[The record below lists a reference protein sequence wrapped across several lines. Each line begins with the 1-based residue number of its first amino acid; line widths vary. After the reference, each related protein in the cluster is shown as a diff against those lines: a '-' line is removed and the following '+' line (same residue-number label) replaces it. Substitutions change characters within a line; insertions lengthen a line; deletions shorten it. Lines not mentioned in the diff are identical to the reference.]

1 MKKFYNNTIMSG
13 ALSKALRVL
22 ALLCVLLGV
31 SGSAWAATTIY
42 FDNTATKWSNVYVCL
57 DAEWVDYYV
66 GSDNVGSVKTQGKTS
81 YQMTKVT
88 GNIYK
93 YDFGSNVS
101 ASRVVFIKDNQGNYN
116 NLYNTEASYRADM
129 NLGANNMFTVSK
141 SSPKSS
147 NGTTYYNEGTWSTYN
162 AGGGSGGDSG
172 DDSGNCNSIEIYCR
186 YDGSDNHNMNLY
198 IWDDSGNY
206 GSNWPGKAATE
217 WAEMDSK
224 WYAKW
229 VVETTND
236 NICVKFNAKDDN
248 NYQTANICNLKSG
261 NKYYYSIP
269 SGEWNGKSA
278 NLDKTEVI
286 NCGGG
291 DTPTGD
297 CVTLPG
303 SKGDCQKIE
312 IYSKNNY
319 NLYAFQDGNGI
330 MGNMGNWNSAPKG
343 TATQYNG
350 STYYKWEINGY
361 DYIQIIFKNSD
372 GKQSGDSDKL
382 YGGYAYVF
390 DGQFVDGDNRP
401 KPCASSYKATDCSGG
416 DIGITCDRIEI
427 YCKYLENNVAQDMKV
442 HVWGSG
448 GSDTGIDGGG
458 YHVAQNSVDGY
469 QHWEIFTDKTN
480 ICIEISNKD
489 ENYKSGKICGLT
501 KGKAYY
507 FDIPQHWSG
516 KTDLLARTEDLAGCN
531 DVYSSTVIL
540 TRDAAYNEDTNKATV
555 YGYLKQNTEQD
566 GGACD
571 NLTYYGFAFCKGAGC
586 IPSTAESKCG
596 DYIHATAVNS
606 GTKLD
611 RGVEFTGEFFG
622 TGCETTQLE
631 KGAVYG
637 YRAYVYDGAKVVMS
651 AETRYFSTGGCIP
664 VPGGGAPIEITVD
677 AETYFKGDTTQYDDC
692 RLIYGNLQR
701 ALNHL
706 KANTEYTNTNGNLR
720 QPVIITV
727 ANLPTSLN
735 EMVTCGGVEKELKAA
750 YKGIK
755 KDVQGGD
762 NGTLR
767 NLNVLAIE
775 GFNSESGYN
784 PKNTLTIR
792 AKEGHNPR
800 VQHMLIRKSRYVI
813 VDGIAIMSNADE
825 CGKTKDTALDI
836 DNGRFNDWATISQ
849 DFNDAGIVIKNCNI
863 SSNGFAGIHCTGV
876 EDITLESNTI
886 NLTIEDE
893 SPNALNWG
901 SSIKF
906 FECSNI
912 KMVRNDLMGE
922 HATLLWI
929 QGTSNVFIHNNV
941 FWNTNKYNGKC
952 MAVRVYNQN
961 SVGNPD
967 PNNIACL
974 YNTFYLAENENNANS
989 YDFFGSRNDDA
1000 KNITGRMTFM
1010 YNNCYSYSTKISGK
1024 DTENS
1029 TLGKFTGSNNN
1040 FCPNNF
1046 WSAKQGSAATSGF
1059 EIKTCTPAYS
1069 VNVSE
1074 LVCETT
1080 ATGPASLVVRQPENG
1095 DGLKVATPITAADVD
1110 TYTGITVTDEELTN
1124 DRKKDGI
1131 RTGDKWTMGAY
1142 EATSSN
1148 AVSTIYWLGGIS
1160 SDWDNRNN
1168 WAWINA
1174 SGKEERLTCID
1185 NLDPNLTIIIPEKG
1199 SKNPGYPTTTSKD
1212 YFYAQLPVSFDS
1224 EVREKSGDKIPAN
1237 EQVNA
1242 GKGYGAESKY
1252 ASSIVLEYGAALKGA
1267 HRLVENVDGEDVQ
1280 RYDKV
1285 TTTMTVGRDEWTLV
1299 GPVVK
1304 PFENGE
1310 SGAVREVISR
1320 DYFLDHEPNVYMH
1333 EATIEVS
1340 GNNIQTNW
1348 GKSFASLEVPVP
1360 ANTAFAVSLPNSYG
1374 QQKVRSKIYYKKV
1387 VPDPSKLDDYL
1398 MPKSFK
1404 PFVGRFVNESE
1415 LPVYDFSQEKV
1426 QLLNNS
1432 YPCNLSIDA
1441 LEGTNNANGTV
1452 YVYDYSA
1459 ASFKTKDAIKGHDGM
1474 IRPQNGFVFKSNVE
1488 KLAITESML
1497 ADGVTRSR
1505 SVEQEM
1511 PMVRIDLHAGYPQ
1524 NPIHSSIV
1532 IRQDVNLL
1540 NATQDSPINA
1550 EKVFAPTAG
1559 APELYM
1565 IANDT
1570 KYARLCVGSASQ
1582 MIPLGVRLQTPMYV
1596 AFAKCTSEDFSQV
1609 TLVDVATGEEYD
1621 LLKESYTTDML
1632 PAKDTEGRFF
1642 LNLTLAE
1649 DDEYIEDEENGGNLP
1664 TDVEDV
1670 MDGSAIS
1677 IYAADEQT
1685 IRVVAANTELQTIY
1699 VSDMAGRTMKYDV
1712 SGNFAEMRLPVTQGI
1727 YLVKVIGDN
1736 ATRTE
1741 KVILK

>member
-1 MKKFYNNTIMSG
+1 MSG
-13 ALSKALRVL
+13 
-22 ALLCVLLGV
+22 
-31 SGSAWAATTIY
+31 
-42 FDNTATKWSNVYVCL
+42 
-57 DAEWVDYYV
+57 
-66 GSDNVGSVKTQGKTS
+66 
-81 YQMTKVT
+81 
-88 GNIYK
+88 
-93 YDFGSNVS
+93 
-101 ASRVVFIKDNQGNYN
+101 
-116 NLYNTEASYRADM
+116 
-129 NLGANNMFTVSK
+129 
-141 SSPKSS
+141 
-147 NGTTYYNEGTWSTYN
+147 
-162 AGGGSGGDSG
+162 
-172 DDSGNCNSIEIYCR
+172 
-186 YDGSDNHNMNLY
+186 
-198 IWDDSGNY
+198 
-206 GSNWPGKAATE
+206 
-217 WAEMDSK
+217 
-224 WYAKW
+224 
-229 VVETTND
+229 
-236 NICVKFNAKDDN
+236 
-248 NYQTANICNLKSG
+248 
-261 NKYYYSIP
+261 
-269 SGEWNGKSA
+269 
-278 NLDKTEVI
+278 
-286 NCGGG
+286 
-291 DTPTGD
+291 
-297 CVTLPG
+297 
-303 SKGDCQKIE
+303 
-312 IYSKNNY
+312 
-319 NLYAFQDGNGI
+319 
-330 MGNMGNWNSAPKG
+330 
-343 TATQYNG
+343 
-350 STYYKWEINGY
+350 
-361 DYIQIIFKNSD
+361 
-372 GKQSGDSDKL
+372 
-382 YGGYAYVF
+382 
-390 DGQFVDGDNRP
+390 
-401 KPCASSYKATDCSGG
+401 
-416 DIGITCDRIEI
+416 
-427 YCKYLENNVAQDMKV
+427 
-442 HVWGSG
+442 
-448 GSDTGIDGGG
+448 
-458 YHVAQNSVDGY
+458 
-469 QHWEIFTDKTN
+469 
-480 ICIEISNKD
+480 
-489 ENYKSGKICGLT
+489 
-501 KGKAYY
+501 
-507 FDIPQHWSG
+507 
-516 KTDLLARTEDLAGCN
+516 
-531 DVYSSTVIL
+531 
-540 TRDAAYNEDTNKATV
+540 
-555 YGYLKQNTEQD
+555 
-566 GGACD
+566 
-571 NLTYYGFAFCKGAGC
+571 
-586 IPSTAESKCG
+586 
-596 DYIHATAVNS
+596 
-606 GTKLD
+606 
-611 RGVEFTGEFFG
+611 
-622 TGCETTQLE
+622 
-631 KGAVYG
+631 
-637 YRAYVYDGAKVVMS
+637 
-651 AETRYFSTGGCIP
+651 ETRYFSTGGCIP
-664 VPGGGAPIEITVD
+664 APGGGAPIEITVD

-706 KANTEYTNTNGNLR
+706 KKNTEYVNTNGNLR

-727 ANLPTSLN
+727 ANLPTSMN
-735 EMVTCGGVEKELKAA
+735 EMVKCGGVEKELKAA
-750 YKGIK
+750 YKGIN

-813 VDGIAIMSNADE
+813 VDGITIMSNADN
-825 CGKTKDTALDI
+825 CGDTKDTALDI
-836 DNGRFNDWATISQ
+836 DNGRYNDWATISQ

-863 SSNGFAGIHCTGV
+863 GSNGFAGIHCTGV
-876 EDITLESNTI
+876 EDITLESKTI
-886 NLTIEDE
+886 NLTIEDA
-893 SPNALNWG
+893 SSNALNWG

-952 MAVRVYNQN
+952 MAVRVYNQS

-974 YNTFYLAENENNANS
+974 YNTFYLAENENNANP

-1010 YNNCYSYSTKISGK
+1010 YNNCYSYSTKVSGR
-1024 DTENS
+1024 DTGSS

-1059 EIKTCTPAYS
+1059 EIKTCSPAYS

-1095 DGLKVATPITAADVD
+1095 DGLKVATPITAADVL
-1110 TYTGITVTDEELTN
+1110 TYTGITVTDDELTN

-1142 EATSSN
+1142 EASSSN

-1199 SKNPGYPTTTSKD
+1199 SKTPGYPTTTSKD

-1224 EVREKSGDKIPAN
+1224 EVRETSGDKIPAN

-1310 SGAVREVISR
+1310 SGAAREVISR
-1320 DYFLDHEPNVYMH
+1320 DYFLDYEPNVYMH

-1340 GNNIQTNW
+1340 GNNIETNW
-1348 GKSFASLEVPVP
+1348 GESFASLEVPVS

-1374 QQKVRSKIYYKKV
+1374 QQKLRSKIYYKKV

-1398 MPKSFK
+1398 KPKSFK

-1415 LPVYDFSQEKV
+1415 LPVYDFSKEKV

-1441 LEGTNNANGTV
+1441 LEGTDNAYGTV

-1459 ASFKTKDAIKGHDGM
+1459 ASFKTKDAIDGHDGM

-1488 KLAITESML
+1488 RLEITESML
-1497 ADGVTRSR
+1497 VDGVTRSR

-1582 MIPLGVRLQTPMYV
+1582 MIPLGVRLQTSMYV

-1621 LLKESYTTDML
+1621 LLKESYTADML
-1632 PAKDTEGRFF
+1632 PAGDTEGRFF

>member
-1 MKKFYNNTIMSG
+1 MKRFYNNTIMSG
-13 ALSKALRVL
+13 AFSKALRML
-22 ALLCVLLGV
+22 ALLCVLMVV
-31 SGSAWAATTIY
+31 SANAWAGAGLVDVSFYFSTGNYENLPITGASDYSLGTNLTQAPKLDKAIIETWRADGGNTCGGTLYAKYDGGSEKTLGSMGHSGNDGNNQWWNWDGDETLPSTPGDHTIE
-42 FDNTATKWSNVYVCL
+42 FWI
-57 DAEWVDYYV
+57 
-66 GSDNVGSVKTQGKTS
+66 
-81 YQMTKVT
+81 KVT
-88 GNIYK
+88 GNENGNNCSQDFWASNNNQNYK
-93 YDFGSNVS
+93 F
-101 ASRVVFIKDNQGNYN
+101 
-116 NLYNTEASYRADM
+116 
-129 NLGANNMFTVSK
+129 
-141 SSPKSS
+141 
-147 NGTTYYNEGTWSTYN
+147 TYN
-162 AGGGSGGDSG
+162 IAGG
-172 DDSGNCNSIEIYCR
+172 
-186 YDGSDNHNMNLY
+186 
-198 IWDDSGNY
+198 
-206 GSNWPGKAATE
+206 
-217 WAEMDSK
+217 
-224 WYAKW
+224 
-229 VVETTND
+229 
-236 NICVKFNAKDDN
+236 
-248 NYQTANICNLKSG
+248 
-261 NKYYYSIP
+261 
-269 SGEWNGKSA
+269 
-278 NLDKTEVI
+278 
-286 NCGGG
+286 GGG

-319 NLYAFQDGNGI
+319 YLYAFQDGNGI

-516 KTDLLARTEDLAGCN
+516 KTDLLARTEELAGCN
-531 DVYSSTVIL
+531 DVYQGNVLL
-540 TRDAAYNEDTNKATV
+540 TRDAVYNEGTNKATV

-571 NLTYYGFAFCKGAGC
+571 NLTFYGFAFCKGAGC

-596 DYIHATAVNS
+596 DYIHATTVNS
-606 GTKLD
+606 DTKLD

-637 YRAYVYDGAKVVMS
+637 YRAYVWDGKAVMS
-651 AETRYFSTGGCIP
+651 GETRYFSTGGCIP

-701 ALNHL
+701 ALKNL

-735 EMVTCGGVEKELKAA
+735 EMVECGGVEKELKAA
-750 YKGIK
+750 YKGIE

-813 VDGIAIMSNADE
+813 VDGIVIMSNADN
-825 CGKTKDTALDI
+825 CGETKDTALDI
-836 DNGRFNDWATISQ
+836 DNGRYNNWATISQ
-849 DFNDAGIVIKNCNI
+849 DFDDAGIVIKNCNI
-863 SSNGFAGIHCTGV
+863 GSNGFAGIHCTGV

-886 NLTIEDE
+886 NLTIEDA
-893 SPNALNWG
+893 SSNALNWG

-961 SVGNPD
+961 DVGNPD

-974 YNTFYLAENENNANS
+974 YNTFYLAENENNANP
-989 YDFFGSRNDDA
+989 YDFFGSRNDKA
-1000 KNITGRMTFM
+1000 NNITGRMTFM
-1010 YNNCYSYSTKISGK
+1010 YNNCYSYSTKISGR
-1024 DTENS
+1024 DTENT
-1029 TLGKFTGSNNN
+1029 TLGKFTGTNNN

-1059 EIKTCTPAYS
+1059 EIKTCSPAYS

-1095 DGLKVATPITAADVD
+1095 DGLKVATPIKAADVL

-1142 EATSSN
+1142 EASSSN

-1199 SKNPGYPTTTSKD
+1199 SKTPGYPTTTSKE
-1212 YFYAQLPVSFDS
+1212 YYYAQLPVSFDS
-1224 EVREKSGDKIPAN
+1224 DVRETSGDKIPAN

-1267 HRLVENVDGEDVQ
+1267 HRLVENVGGEEVQ

-1415 LPVYDFSQEKV
+1415 LPVYDFSKEKV

-1459 ASFKTKDAIKGHDGM
+1459 ASFKTKDAIDGHDGM

-1488 KLAITESML
+1488 ELAITESML

>member
-1 MKKFYNNTIMSG
+1 MKRFYNNTIMSG
-13 ALSKALRVL
+13 AFSKALRVL
-22 ALLCVLLGV
+22 ALLCVLMGFSANAWADAGFWTDDAWDFYWY
-31 SGSAWAATTIY
+31 SGSKNEWKGGSN
-42 FDNTATKWSNVYVCL
+42 DNWKWS
-57 DAEWVDYYV
+57 
-66 GSDNVGSVKTQGKTS
+66 GG
-81 YQMTKVT
+81 
-88 GNIYK
+88 
-93 YDFGSNVS
+93 
-101 ASRVVFIKDNQGNYN
+101 
-116 NLYNTEASYRADM
+116 
-129 NLGANNMFTVSK
+129 
-141 SSPKSS
+141 
-147 NGTTYYNEGTWSTYN
+147 YN
-162 AGGGSGGDSG
+162 AGESVNLGTISGTPYLKGFKARVWK
-172 DDSGNCNSIEIYCR
+172 N
-186 YDGSDNHNMNLY
+186 GSDISGVKVTYSGSISGSIDLNY
-198 IWDDSGNY
+198 SGNY
-206 GSNWPGKAATE
+206 WDNGTENQYWQKTDQNIALPTTAGSHTINLTFSTSGT
-217 WAEMDSK
+217 SK
-224 WYAKW
+224 SFNLTITY
-229 VVETTND
+229 
-236 NICVKFNAKDDN
+236 NIA
-248 NYQTANICNLKSG
+248 G
-261 NKYYYSIP
+261 
-269 SGEWNGKSA
+269 
-278 NLDKTEVI
+278 
-286 NCGGG
+286 GGG

-297 CVTLPG
+297 CVTLPT

-319 NLYAFQDGNGI
+319 YLYAFQDGNGI

-361 DYIQIIFKNSD
+361 DYIQIIFKNSE

-390 DGQFVDGDNRP
+390 DGQFVDGDNKP

-531 DVYSSTVIL
+531 DVYQGNVLL
-540 TRDAAYNEDTNKATV
+540 TRDAVYNEDTNKATV
-555 YGYLKQNTEQD
+555 YGYLKQNTEQE

-571 NLTYYGFAFCKGAGC
+571 NLTFYGFAFCKGAGC

-596 DYIHATAVNS
+596 DYIHATTVNS
-606 GTKLD
+606 DTKLD

-637 YRAYVYDGAKVVMS
+637 YRAYVWDGKAVMS
-651 AETRYFSTGGCIP
+651 GETRYFSTGGCIP

-701 ALNHL
+701 ALKNL

-735 EMVTCGGVEKELKAA
+735 EMVECGGVEKELKAA

-813 VDGIAIMSNADE
+813 VDGIVIMSNADN
-825 CGKTKDTALDI
+825 CGDTKDTALDI
-836 DNGRFNDWATISQ
+836 DNGRYNDWATISQ
-849 DFNDAGIVIKNCNI
+849 DFDDAGIVIKNCNI
-863 SSNGFAGIHCTGV
+863 GSNGFAGIHCTGV

-886 NLTIEDE
+886 NLTIEDA
-893 SPNALNWG
+893 SSNALNWG

-952 MAVRVYNQN
+952 MAVRVYNQS

-974 YNTFYLAENENNANS
+974 YNTFYLAENENNANP

-1010 YNNCYSYSTKISGK
+1010 YNNCYSYSTKISGR
-1024 DTENS
+1024 DTGNT

-1059 EIKTCTPAYS
+1059 EIKTCSPAYS

-1224 EVREKSGDKIPAN
+1224 EVRATSGDKIPAN

-1320 DYFLDHEPNVYMH
+1320 DYFLDYEPNVYMH

-1340 GNNIQTNW
+1340 GNNIETNW

-1374 QQKVRSKIYYKKV
+1374 QQKLRSKIYYKKV

-1415 LPVYDFSQEKV
+1415 LPVYDFSKEKV

-1474 IRPQNGFVFKSNVE
+1474 IRPQNGFVFKSNVD

-1670 MDGSAIS
+1670 MDGSSIS

>member
-1 MKKFYNNTIMSG
+1 MKRFYNNTIMSG

-31 SGSAWAATTIY
+31 SSNAWADGFFDGMKIGYYPGSGDGDIWTGYSTSQINLGELSGTPY
-42 FDNTATKWSNVYVCL
+42 FKGINVKTY
-57 DAEWVDYYV
+57 D
-66 GSDNVGSVKTQGKTS
+66 SSVKKVTVEIKEGNTSLATSNAENNDNNWNKEWYIAFNFALPNTSGSHTISVISTTNNGTS
-81 YQMTKVT
+81 YT
-88 GNIYK
+88 
-93 YDFGSNVS
+93 
-101 ASRVVFIKDNQGNYN
+101 
-116 NLYNTEASYRADM
+116 NT
-129 NLGANNMFTVSK
+129 FTY
-141 SSPKSS
+141 
-147 NGTTYYNEGTWSTYN
+147 TI
-162 AGGGSGGDSG
+162 AG
-172 DDSGNCNSIEIYCR
+172 
-186 YDGSDNHNMNLY
+186 
-198 IWDDSGNY
+198 
-206 GSNWPGKAATE
+206 
-217 WAEMDSK
+217 
-224 WYAKW
+224 
-229 VVETTND
+229 
-236 NICVKFNAKDDN
+236 
-248 NYQTANICNLKSG
+248 
-261 NKYYYSIP
+261 
-269 SGEWNGKSA
+269 
-278 NLDKTEVI
+278 
-286 NCGGG
+286 GGG

-330 MGNMGNWNSAPKG
+330 MGNMGNWNNAPKG

-361 DYIQIIFKNSD
+361 DYIQIIFKNSE

-516 KTDLLARTEDLAGCN
+516 KTDLLARTEELAGCN
-531 DVYSSTVIL
+531 DVYQGNVLL
-540 TRDAAYNEDTNKATV
+540 TRDAVYNEDTNKATV

-571 NLTYYGFAFCKGAGC
+571 NLTFYGFAFCKGAGC

-637 YRAYVYDGAKVVMS
+637 YRAYVWDGKAVMS
-651 AETRYFSTGGCIP
+651 GETRYFSTGGCIP

-701 ALNHL
+701 ALKHL

-735 EMVTCGGVEKELKAA
+735 EMIECGGVEKELKAA
-750 YKGIK
+750 YKGIN

-762 NGTLR
+762 DGTLR

-813 VDGIAIMSNADE
+813 VDGITIMSNADE

-863 SSNGFAGIHCTGV
+863 GSNGFAGIHCTGV

-886 NLTIEDE
+886 NLTIEDA
-893 SPNALNWG
+893 SKNALDWG

-974 YNTFYLAENENNANS
+974 YNTFYLAENENNANP

-1010 YNNCYSYSTKISGK
+1010 YNNCYSYSTKISGR
-1024 DTENS
+1024 DTEKT
-1029 TLGKFTGSNNN
+1029 TLGKFTGTNNN

-1059 EIKTCTPAYS
+1059 EIKTCSPAYS

-1199 SKNPGYPTTTSKD
+1199 SKTPGYPTTTSKE
-1212 YFYAQLPVSFDS
+1212 YYYAQLPVSFDS
-1224 EVREKSGDKIPAN
+1224 DVRETSGDKIPAN

-1310 SGAVREVISR
+1310 SGAVREVISH
-1320 DYFLDHEPNVYMH
+1320 DYFLDYEPNVYMH

-1340 GNNIQTNW
+1340 GNNIETNW
-1348 GKSFASLEVPVP
+1348 GKSFASLEVPVS

-1415 LPVYDFSQEKV
+1415 LPVYDFSKEKV

-1474 IRPQNGFVFKSNVE
+1474 IRPQNGFVFRSNVE
-1488 KLAITESML
+1488 ELAITESML

-1670 MDGSAIS
+1670 MDASAIS

>member
-1 MKKFYNNTIMSG
+1 MKRFYKNTLMSG
-13 ALSKALRVL
+13 AYKKTLQVV

-31 SGSAWAATTIY
+31 STSAWAADDGFFDGIQIKYWPGSGNDIETGYSSSHNLGELSGTLYLKGIGLKTWNRTISSVNVEIKEGDTT
-42 FDNTATKWSNVYVCL
+42 L
-57 DAEWVDYYV
+57 
-66 GSDNVGSVKTQGKTS
+66 GSQYGSVTEDQDWNKIWFVEFDLELPNSAGSHTISVIKKT
-81 YQMTKVT
+81 
-88 GNIYK
+88 NW
-93 YDFGSNVS
+93 
-101 ASRVVFIKDNQGNYN
+101 
-116 NLYNTEASYRADM
+116 
-129 NLGANNMFTVSK
+129 
-141 SSPKSS
+141 
-147 NGTTYYNEGTWSTYN
+147 GTTETNTFTYTI
-162 AGGGSGGDSG
+162 AGGG
-172 DDSGNCNSIEIYCR
+172 
-186 YDGSDNHNMNLY
+186 
-198 IWDDSGNY
+198 
-206 GSNWPGKAATE
+206 
-217 WAEMDSK
+217 
-224 WYAKW
+224 
-229 VVETTND
+229 
-236 NICVKFNAKDDN
+236 
-248 NYQTANICNLKSG
+248 
-261 NKYYYSIP
+261 
-269 SGEWNGKSA
+269 
-278 NLDKTEVI
+278 
-286 NCGGG
+286 GGG

-297 CVTLPG
+297 CVTLPS

-312 IYSKNNY
+312 IYSKNDY
-319 NLYAFQDGNGI
+319 YLYAFQDGNGI
-330 MGNMGNWNSAPKG
+330 MGNMGNWNNAPKG
-343 TATQYNG
+343 TATQLNG

-448 GSDTGIDGGG
+448 SSDTGIDGGG
-458 YHVAQNSVDGY
+458 YHTAQGSVDGY
-469 QHWEIFTDKTN
+469 QHWEILTDKTN
-480 ICIEISNKD
+480 ICIQISD
-489 ENYKSGKICGLT
+489 AAEGYKSGQMCGLT

-507 FDIPQHWSG
+507 FDIPEHWSG
-516 KTDLLARTEDLAGCN
+516 KTDLLARTEDLAGCD
-531 DVYSSTVIL
+531 DVYQGNVLL
-540 TRDAAYNEDTNKATV
+540 TRDAVYNESTNTATV
-555 YGYLKQNTEQD
+555 YGYLKQNTEQE

-571 NLTYYGFAFCKGAGC
+571 NLTFYGFAFCKGAGC
-586 IPSTAESKCG
+586 VPSTANSKCG
-596 DYIHATAVNS
+596 DYIHATAVS
-606 GTKLD
+606 TGAKLD
-611 RGVEFTGEFFG
+611 RGVEFRGEFFG
-622 TGCETTQLE
+622 TGCETTELE
-631 KGAVYG
+631 QGAVYG
-637 YRAYVYDGAKVVMS
+637 YRAYVWDGSKAVMS
-651 AETRYFSTGGCIP
+651 GETRYFSTGGCIP
-664 VPGGGAPIEITVD
+664 APGGGAPIEITVD

-706 KANTEYTNTNGNLR
+706 KKNTEYVNTNGNLR

-727 ANLPTSLN
+727 ANLPTSMN
-735 EMVTCGGVEKELKAA
+735 EMVKCGGVEKELKAA
-750 YKGIK
+750 YKGIN

-813 VDGIAIMSNADE
+813 VDGITIMSNADN
-825 CGKTKDTALDI
+825 CGDTKDTALDI
-836 DNGRFNDWATISQ
+836 DNGRYNDWATISQ

-863 SSNGFAGIHCTGV
+863 GSNGFAGIHCTGV

-886 NLTIEDE
+886 NLTIEDA
-893 SPNALNWG
+893 SSNALNWG

-952 MAVRVYNQN
+952 MAVRVYNQS

-974 YNTFYLAENENNANS
+974 YNTFYLAENENNANP

-1010 YNNCYSYSTKISGK
+1010 YNNCYSYSTKVSGR
-1024 DTENS
+1024 DTGSS

-1059 EIKTCTPAYS
+1059 EIKTCSPAYS

-1095 DGLKVATPITAADVD
+1095 DGLKVATPITAADVL
-1110 TYTGITVTDEELTN
+1110 TYTGITVTDDELTN

-1142 EATSSN
+1142 EASSSN

-1199 SKNPGYPTTTSKD
+1199 SKTPGYPTTTSKD

-1224 EVREKSGDKIPAN
+1224 EVRETSGDKIPAN

-1310 SGAVREVISR
+1310 SGAAREVISR
-1320 DYFLDHEPNVYMH
+1320 DYFLDYEPNVYMH

-1340 GNNIQTNW
+1340 GNNIETNW
-1348 GKSFASLEVPVP
+1348 GESFASLEVPVS

-1374 QQKVRSKIYYKKV
+1374 QQKLRSKIYYKKV

-1398 MPKSFK
+1398 KPKSFK

-1415 LPVYDFSQEKV
+1415 LPVYDFSKEKV

-1441 LEGTNNANGTV
+1441 LEGTDNAYGTV

-1459 ASFKTKDAIKGHDGM
+1459 ASFKTKDAIDGHDGM

-1488 KLAITESML
+1488 RLEITESML
-1497 ADGVTRSR
+1497 VDGVTRSR

-1582 MIPLGVRLQTPMYV
+1582 MIPLGVRLQTSMYV

-1621 LLKESYTTDML
+1621 LLKESYTADML
-1632 PAKDTEGRFF
+1632 PAGDTEGRFF

>member
-1 MKKFYNNTIMSG
+1 MKRFYNNTIMSG
-13 ALSKALRVL
+13 AFSKALRVL
-22 ALLCVLLGV
+22 ALLCVLMGV
-31 SGSAWAATTIY
+31 SANAWAGAGLVDVSFYFSTGNYENLPITGASDYSLGTNLTQAPKLDKAIIETWRADGGNTCGGTLYAKYDGGSEKTLGSMGHSGNDGNNQWWNWDGDETLPSTPGDHTIE
-42 FDNTATKWSNVYVCL
+42 FFI
-57 DAEWVDYYV
+57 
-66 GSDNVGSVKTQGKTS
+66 
-81 YQMTKVT
+81 KVT
-88 GNIYK
+88 GNENGNNCSQDFWASNNSQNYK
-93 YDFGSNVS
+93 
-101 ASRVVFIKDNQGNYN
+101 
-116 NLYNTEASYRADM
+116 
-129 NLGANNMFTVSK
+129 FTY
-141 SSPKSS
+141 
-147 NGTTYYNEGTWSTYN
+147 TI
-162 AGGGSGGDSG
+162 AGG
-172 DDSGNCNSIEIYCR
+172 
-186 YDGSDNHNMNLY
+186 
-198 IWDDSGNY
+198 
-206 GSNWPGKAATE
+206 
-217 WAEMDSK
+217 
-224 WYAKW
+224 
-229 VVETTND
+229 
-236 NICVKFNAKDDN
+236 
-248 NYQTANICNLKSG
+248 
-261 NKYYYSIP
+261 
-269 SGEWNGKSA
+269 
-278 NLDKTEVI
+278 
-286 NCGGG
+286 GGG

-297 CVTLPG
+297 CVTLPA

-319 NLYAFQDGNGI
+319 YLYAFQDGNGI
-330 MGNMGNWNSAPKG
+330 MGNMGNWNNAPKG

-361 DYIQIIFKNSD
+361 DYIQIIFKNSE

-390 DGQFVDGDNRP
+390 DGQFVDGDNKP

-427 YCKYLENNVAQDMKV
+427 YCKYLQNNVAQDMKV

-507 FDIPQHWSG
+507 FDIPQNWSG

-531 DVYSSTVIL
+531 DVYQGNVLL
-540 TRDAAYNEDTNKATV
+540 TRDAVYNKDTNKATV

-571 NLTYYGFAFCKGAGC
+571 NLTFYGFAFCKGAGC

-606 GTKLD
+606 DTKLV

-637 YRAYVYDGAKVVMS
+637 YRAYVWDGKAVMS
-651 AETRYFSTGGCIP
+651 GETRYFSTGSCIP

-677 AETYFKGDTTQYDDC
+677 AETYFNGDTARYDDC

-735 EMVTCGGVEKELKAA
+735 EMIECGGVEKELKAA

-775 GFNSESGYN
+775 GFNSASGYN

-863 SSNGFAGIHCTGV
+863 GSNGFAGIHCTGV

-886 NLTIEDE
+886 NLTIEDA
-893 SPNALNWG
+893 SSNALNWG

-974 YNTFYLAENENNANS
+974 YNTFYLAENENNANP

-1010 YNNCYSYSTKISGK
+1010 YNNCYSYSTKISGR
-1024 DTENS
+1024 DTGSS

-1046 WSAKQGSAATSGF
+1046 WSAKQGSATTSGF
-1059 EIKTCTPAYS
+1059 EIKTCSPAYS

-1095 DGLKVATPITAADVD
+1095 DGLKVATPITAADVL

-1199 SKNPGYPTTTSKD
+1199 SKTPGYPTTTSKE
-1212 YFYAQLPVSFDS
+1212 YYYAQLPVSFDS
-1224 EVREKSGDKIPAN
+1224 EVRATSGDKIPAN

-1267 HRLVENVDGEDVQ
+1267 HRLVENVDGEAVQ

-1320 DYFLDHEPNVYMH
+1320 DYFLDYEPNVYMH

-1340 GNNIQTNW
+1340 GNNIETNW

-1374 QQKVRSKIYYKKV
+1374 QQKLRSKIYYKKV

-1415 LPVYDFSQEKV
+1415 LPVYDFSKEKV

-1474 IRPQNGFVFKSNVE
+1474 IRPQNGFVFKSNVD